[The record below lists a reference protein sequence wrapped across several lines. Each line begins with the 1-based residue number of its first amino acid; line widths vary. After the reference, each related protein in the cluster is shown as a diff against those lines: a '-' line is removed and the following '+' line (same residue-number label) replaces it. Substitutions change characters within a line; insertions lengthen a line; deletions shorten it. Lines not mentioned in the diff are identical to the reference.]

1 MPQVK
6 SRPPIKRTKFKLS
19 TDELLEMFYWLKLIR
34 AFDERL
40 SLGVRQGKVRSGV
53 YTGIGQ
59 EAIVV
64 GSCFG
69 LRKDDWIFP
78 LHRDLGALLMKGVTP
93 RQMMAQMYAKVTGLS
108 KGRDSA
114 LHSGVN
120 ELGIFG
126 NTSMLGANLPV
137 AAGVGLTMKMEGKDS
152 VCIAY
157 FGEGAS
163 NTGDFHEAMNFAG
176 VNKLPIVF
184 ICENN
189 LYAYSVPVEKSMAV
203 EDVAVRAEGYGF
215 DGVAINGN
223 DVLAVYQAVKGAR
236 RRARAGEGPTLI
248 ECKTYRWHGHSE
260 HDKAFY
266 RTKEELA
273 MWKSRDPLPTFTT
286 YLQHMSVLTPEKE
299 QEIDQRIKD
308 TLDDAVRFAED
319 SPDPAPEEAVTDLV
333 RLNPELWRKKSH
345 IWKRFARRSSKRCA
359 AIRKCSCSA
368 RTWARTAAPLA

>member
-19 TDELLEMFYWLKLIR
+19 TEELLEMYYWLKLIR

-59 EAIVV
+59 EAIIV

-78 LHRDLGALLMKGVTP
+78 LHRDLGAFLMKGVTP
-93 RQMMAQMYAKVTGLS
+93 RQMMAQMFAKETGLS

-137 AAGVGLTMKMEGKDS
+137 AAGVGLTMKMEGNDS

-163 NTGDFHEAMNFAG
+163 NTGDFHEALNFAG
-176 VNKLPIVF
+176 VQKLPIIFV
-184 ICENN
+184 CENN
-189 LYAYSVPVEKSMAV
+189 LYAYSVPIEKSMAI
-203 EDVAVRAEGYGF
+203 EDVAVRAESYGF

-266 RTKEELA
+266 RSDEELA
-273 MWKSRDPLPTFTT
+273 MWKSRDPIPTFTT
-286 YLQHMSVLTPEKE
+286 YLKARHV
-299 QEIDQRIKD
+299 
-308 TLDDAVRFAED
+308 LDDAKIQDTEKRVAKTIDDAVEFAMK
-319 SPDPAPEEAVTDLV
+319 SADPPPEEAVTDLY
-333 RLNPELWRKKSH
+333 
-345 IWKRFARRSSKRCA
+345 A
-359 AIRKCSCSA
+359 
-368 RTWARTAAPLA
+368 